1 MDANNKTLG
10 RQTVKLRAGGYSA
23 NTQIFAPPRATLL
36 SSGAI
41 DAASVV
47 RARFEVTY
55 NGFSE
60 DAKKAFQAAVDVWSI
75 TLDTTVPIRIN
86 ATWTKL
92 DPGVLGQAGA
102 EDFSRNFTGA
112 PVADV
117 WYPIALANKISGRDL
132 TPGAPHISAEFNSN
146 FNNWFLGIGGNT
158 PSDRYDLMSVVLH
171 EIGHGLGFLGSMTV
185 ENGRGRWGG
194 GTNSPIIYDRFVEN
208 NLGQKLLN
216 TALFPNNSTQL
227 AGQLQSS
234 RLFFN
239 GPRSRIGNGNNPV
252 PVYAPIVW
260 DGGSS
265 FSHLNES
272 TFPSGNVNSL
282 MTPQIGMGESIH
294 TAGPIGLGVLRDLGW

>member
-1 MDANNKTLG
+1 MDANNETLG

-23 NTQIFAPPRATLL
+23 NTQIFAPPTAALL

-41 DAASVV
+41 DPASVV
-47 RARFEVTY
+47 TARFEVTY

-60 DAKKAFQAAVDVWSI
+60 EAKRAFQAAVDVWSI
-75 TLDTTVPIRIN
+75 TLDTNVPIRIN
-86 ATWTKL
+86 ATWTEL

-102 EDFSRNFTGA
+102 EDFRRNFTGA
-112 PVADV
+112 PVANV
-117 WYPIALANKISGRDL
+117 WYPIALANKIGGNDL
-132 TPGAPHISAEFNSN
+132 TPGAPHIGAEFNSN
-146 FNNWFLGIGGNT
+146 FDNWFFGIDGNT

-185 ENGRGRWGG
+185 ENGRGRWGA
-194 GTNSPIIYDRFVEN
+194 GTNAPIIYDRFVEN

-239 GPRSRIGNGNNPV
+239 GPRSRIANGNNPV

-272 TFPSGNVNSL
+272 TFTSGNVNSL